1 MSLHFTRE
9 EALELQKELKQV
21 YFYTEV
27 GFLKAHNGLRRGNL
41 HMVLGTTGGGKST
54 LIRSLIN
61 DFICITRNNE
71 LGIGLWLSE
80 ETIKSYKTQL
90 SCGIFKVEELVRAQA
105 FSEMDLDENDTESAF
120 FEWAEVTRPDIL
132 ILDNITT
139 SRFYEGKT
147 PGQQFSFATKVK
159 NMAIRLNIAV
169 VVVAHTDSKTK
180 DSQKDLI
187 GVENVRGNRSIANL
201 VEFAYIIQKISTCDI
216 KGNTTIHN
224 IVRVTK
230 DRSHGSSDKVYK
242 LRYEPRMR
250 MFTDY
255 EEIPFTKFKEFWDA
269 RNKL

>member
-1 MSLHFTRE
+1 MSLYFTKE
-9 EALELQKELKQV
+9 EARELQKELKEV
-21 YFYTEV
+21 YFTTDV

-61 DFICITRNNE
+61 DFICIARNNNF
-71 LGIGLWLSE
+71 GMGLWLSE

-90 SCGIFKVEELVRAQA
+90 SCGVYMVDELARVQA
-105 FSEMDLDENDTESAF
+105 FSEMDLDENDNDSSF
-120 FEWAEVTRPDIL
+120 FEWVEITKPDIL

-139 SRFYEGKT
+139 SRFYEGQS
-147 PGQQFSFATKVK
+147 PSAQFSFATKLK
-159 NMAIRLNIAV
+159 NMAARLNIAV
-169 VVVAHTDSKTK
+169 VIVAHTDAKTK

-187 GVENVRGNRSIANL
+187 GVENIRGNRSISNL
-201 VEFAYIIQKISTCDI
+201 VEFAYIIQKITTCDPA
-216 KGNTTIHN
+216 GNTFIHN
-224 IVRVTK
+224 VVRVTK
-230 DRSHGSSDKVYK
+230 DRSHGSADKVYK

-255 EEIPFTKFKEFWDA
+255 EEIPFLKFKEVWDA